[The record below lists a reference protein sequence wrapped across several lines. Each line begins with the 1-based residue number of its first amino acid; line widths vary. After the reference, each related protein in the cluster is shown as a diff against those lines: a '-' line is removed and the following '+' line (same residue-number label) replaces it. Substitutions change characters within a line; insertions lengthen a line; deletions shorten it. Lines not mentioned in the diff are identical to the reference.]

1 MNGDLEK
8 ICENTKICKA
18 VWVEERKYRVT
29 ASTCY
34 GLYTY
39 SCNKNPKWEKKCETH
54 INPKTFVSKFTEHG
68 KKMEPEARRIFIE
81 KTRKHVIEVGLVVS
95 RQNLWLAVSPDGV
108 IFENGAPVEVLEIK
122 CPFKGAQM
130 NIKDAIDKEFKQCL
144 DVRGEKYVL
153 KQGNKYYGQVQ
164 LNMAVLN
171 VKRASFAM

>member
-1 MNGDLEK
+1 MGKEVRDSYKPENIRLQIHWTWEK
-8 ICENTKICKA
+8 I
-18 VWVEERKYRVT
+18 
-29 ASTCY
+29 
-34 GLYTY
+34 
-39 SCNKNPKWEKKCETH
+39 
-54 INPKTFVSKFTEHG
+54 
-68 KKMEPEARRIFIE
+68 EPEARRIFIE
-81 KTRKHVIEVGLVVS
+81 KTGKHVIEVGLVVS
-95 RQNLWLAVSPDGV
+95 RQNPWLAVSPDGV

-171 VKRASFAM
+171 VKRASFAMWLLNLGTKLHV